1 MTLKDIQ
8 LTREEYNP
16 IAKNRCIQELQNM
29 STEELLNTLS
39 RYDSRRKVKNNR
51 KKLLKIGLGKIAKI
65 QNISKTELNQA
76 EKLQR
81 KSIDE
86 LQEIAKLKNTQ
97 KLTKE
102 ELIIALLK
110 SENSVAERN
119 FEKHFNNNTN
129 YDTYDDKIRS
139 KISDIKLI
147 FSRLGN
153 IVTNNDRRKIKT
165 ELYEIEKKKNL
176 SDKEKEEIYDNLIEL
191 VNTLNEKEK
200 YKHHDRDDLDYNAI
214 RYIENLFNDDNDN
227 VDDYYK
233 PILFEK

>member
-1 MTLKDIQ
+1 M
-8 LTREEYNP
+8 
-16 IAKNRCIQELQNM
+16 
-29 STEELLNTLS
+29 
-39 RYDSRRKVKNNR
+39 
-51 KKLLKIGLGKIAKI
+51 
-65 QNISKTELNQA
+65 
-76 EKLQR
+76 
-81 KSIDE
+81 
-86 LQEIAKLKNTQ
+86 KNTQ

-119 FEKHFNNNTN
+119 FEKLFNNNTN

-176 SDKEKEEIYDNLIEL
+176 SDKEK
-191 VNTLNEKEK
+191 
-200 YKHHDRDDLDYNAI
+200 
-214 RYIENLFNDDNDN
+214 
-227 VDDYYK
+227 
-233 PILFEK
+233 